1 MNPVPHVQ
9 SYSSFLSIIPTH
21 NQPCISTQP
30 IDSLSSIDF
39 LLQDDMTIDSLDITS
54 NPLTTTSINYH
65 YNTTIDYPIKDVNND
80 MSFNK
85 RQFHEDTE
93 NQSILNDLY
102 GVNNQDSFLY
112 PDYQKPESTPPIL
125 LSSNDF
131 IPYPI
136 VVDENS
142 QFLSEEVPSSSV
154 LPPVCLSRENPSDL
168 ILNPS
173 TTCSKLRKK
182 KKRPQKHERK
192 ERGSNFP
199 KTVKDRMKLLFTF
212 IQYHYPQ
219 LNTKQISD
227 VVEAIV
233 RREYPY
239 IFSTIINSI
248 EIFH

>member
-9 SYSSFLSIIPTH
+9 SYSSTVSIIPTH

-30 IDSLSSIDF
+30 IDSISSNDI
-39 LLQDDMTIDSLDITS
+39 LLQDDMTTDSQDMTS
-54 NPLTTTSINYH
+54 NPLTTTSINHQYTP
-65 YNTTIDYPIKDVNND
+65 NFDYSRKDVEND
-80 MSFNK
+80 LLFNK
-85 RQFHEDTE
+85 WQFHEEVE
-93 NQSILNDLY
+93 NNLILNVLS
-102 GVNNQDSFLY
+102 GVNNQASYLY
-112 PDYQKPESTPPIL
+112 PDNQQSDLIPPIL

-142 QFLSEEVPSSSV
+142 EFLSEEVPSSSV
-154 LPPVCLSRENPSDL
+154 LPSTCLSRESPSDL
-168 ILNPS
+168 LLNPS
-173 TTCSKLRKK
+173 ATCSKQCKK

-199 KTVKDRMKLLFTF
+199 NKVKNRMKFLFTF
-212 IQYHYPQ
+212 IQYHCPQ

-227 VVEAIV
+227 IVEVTV

-239 IFSTIINSI
+239 ILI
-248 EIFH
+248 